1 MKNIQPPLFA
11 GAVLALSIISTAL
24 LPAFGFA
31 QNPAGDPDASGKR
44 PRMHRM
50 AATEAPW
57 ISIALRH
64 KSELNLSADQVANL
78 EKVRAH
84 YRDQTA
90 PIQEELRTTER
101 EIAALLQETPANLI
115 QAKLKIEQ
123 AEKLRAQLRYVRV
136 EALENGKS
144 LLTTQQRDQLKN
156 LASSRRPGGFRK
168 PQGQSS

>member
-1 MKNIQPPLFA
+1 MKRIQPSLFA
-11 GAVLALSIISTAL
+11 GTVLALSIVSTTL
-24 LPAFGFA
+24 LPGFGFA
-31 QNPAGDPDASGKR
+31 QTPADDPGASAKR

-50 AATEAPW
+50 LGTEAPW

-78 EKVRAH
+78 EKVRTH
-84 YRDQTA
+84 YRDQTT
-90 PIQEELRTTER
+90 PIQEQLRTTER
-101 EIAALLQETPANLI
+101 DIAALLQETPANLI

-123 AEKLRAQLRYVRV
+123 AEKLRAQLRYLRV

-144 LLTTQQRDQLKN
+144 LLTAQQRDQLKN
-156 LASSRRPGGFRK
+156 LASSRHPRFRK

>member
-11 GAVLALSIISTAL
+11 GAVLVLSIISTAL
-24 LPAFGFA
+24 LPAFAFA

-50 AATEAPW
+50 AAIEAPW

-123 AEKLRAQLRYVRV
+123 AEKLRAQLRYLRI

-156 LASSRRPGGFRK
+156 LASSRRPGGFRR

>member
-1 MKNIQPPLFA
+1 MKRIQPSLFA
-11 GAVLALSIISTAL
+11 GAVLALSIVSTAL
-24 LPAFGFA
+24 LPGLGFA
-31 QNPAGDPDASGKR
+31 QTPADDPGASAKR

-50 AATEAPW
+50 LGTEAPW

-78 EKVRAH
+78 EKVRTH
-84 YRDQTA
+84 YRDQTT
-90 PIQEELRTTER
+90 PIQEQLRTTER
-101 EIAALLQETPANLI
+101 DIAALLQETPANLI

-123 AEKLRAQLRYVRV
+123 AEKLRAQLRYLRV

-144 LLTTQQRDQLKN
+144 LLTAQQRDQLKN
-156 LASSRRPGGFRK
+156 LASSRHPRFRK